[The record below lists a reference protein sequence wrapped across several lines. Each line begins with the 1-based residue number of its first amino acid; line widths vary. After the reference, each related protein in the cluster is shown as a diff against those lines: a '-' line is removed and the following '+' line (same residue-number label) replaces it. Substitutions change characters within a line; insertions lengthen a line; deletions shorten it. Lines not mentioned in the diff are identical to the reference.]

1 MIKAI
6 FWDFYGVI
14 NIQGQLNPELA
25 EFIKRNKDEYRFAI
39 LSASDVDLHPWLQQN
54 NIDRYFDLVQST
66 NELGIAKSDPRFY
79 ESALEKLKLRPH
91 EAIFVDDT
99 QHYLDVAAKLGV
111 KAVLFDKHTLATIEG
126 FTAYN

>member
-54 NIDRYFDLVQST
+54 NIDRYFDLVQTT

-79 ESALEKLKLRPH
+79 ESALDKLKLRPH

-99 QHYLDVAAKLGV
+99 QQYLCVAAKLGV